1 LDHRETA
8 MGLCRLSR
16 AVCESMG
23 GRWRDGAGSLPT
35 LGIGSHRCLH
45 TSGSGRAAGQI
56 LDHRETAM
64 GLCRLSRAVC
74 ESMGGRWR
82 DGAGSLPTLGIGS
95 HRWLHTSGRGRAVG
109 QIFDHRETVMGAA
122 LAGAHSLR
130 ESWGAMARR
139 RGQFADLGYCRS
151 HRWLHTCWR
160 GRSMGQIFDHRETVM
175 GSALAG
181 AHSLRE
187 SRGAMARRRRLL
199 FDLNAVAYTQST
211 NTVSMRSPNANL
223 IYLPSRVSQV
233 SCEDGQVFVE
243 GQLTTSAY
251 AC

>member
-1 LDHRETA
+1 
-8 MGLCRLSR
+8 
-16 AVCESMG
+16 
-23 GRWRDGAGSLPT
+23 LPT
-35 LGIGSHRCLH
+35 LGIGSHRC
-45 TSGSGRAAGQI
+45 
-56 LDHRETAM
+56 
-64 GLCRLSRAVC
+64 
-74 ESMGGRWR
+74 
-82 DGAGSLPTLGIGS
+82 
-95 HRWLHTSGRGRAVG
+95 LHTSGRGRAVG

-130 ESWGAMARR
+130 ESRGAMARR
-139 RGQFADLGYCRS
+139 RRQFADLGYCRS
-151 HRWLHTCWR
+151 HRWLHTCWC

>member
-1 LDHRETA
+1 VP
-8 MGLCRLSR
+8 
-16 AVCESMG
+16 AVA
-23 GRWRDGAGSLPT
+23 R
-35 LGIGSHRCLH
+35 
-45 TSGSGRAAGQI
+45 
-56 LDHRETAM
+56 
-64 GLCRLSRAVC
+64 
-74 ESMGGRWR
+74 
-82 DGAGSLPTLGIGS
+82 
-95 HRWLHTSGRGRAVG
+95 
-109 QIFDHRETVMGAA
+109 
-122 LAGAHSLR
+122 SLR
-130 ESWGAMARR
+130 ECGRAMARR
-139 RGQFADLGYCRS
+139 RGHSADLGYPVTPMLAHKWTRAGGGADFGPSRNGDGTVPASAQAARVWEGDGATAQAVCRPWVSGS
-151 HRWLHTCWR
+151 HRCLHTCWR

-175 GSALAG
+175 GAALAG

-211 NTVSMRSPNANL
+211 NTLSMRSPNANL

>member
-1 LDHRETA
+1 
-8 MGLCRLSR
+8 
-16 AVCESMG
+16 
-23 GRWRDGAGSLPT
+23 LPT
-35 LGIGSHRCLH
+35 LGIRVTPMLAHLLARAVDGTDFRPSRNGDGGCARWRAQPARV
-45 TSGSGRAAGQI
+45 SGSDGA
-56 LDHRETAM
+56 TAQ
-64 GLCRLSRAVC
+64 AVC
-74 ESMGGRWR
+74 RPWV
-82 DGAGSLPTLGIGS
+82 
-95 HRWLHTSGRGRAVG
+95 SG
-109 QIFDHRETVMGAA
+109 
-122 LAGAHSLR
+122 
-130 ESWGAMARR
+130 
-139 RGQFADLGYCRS
+139 S

-187 SRGAMARRRRLL
+187 SRGAMARWRRLL

-211 NTVSMRSPNANL
+211 NTLSMRSPNANL

>member
-1 LDHRETA
+1 
-8 MGLCRLSR
+8 
-16 AVCESMG
+16 
-23 GRWRDGAGSLPT
+23 
-35 LGIGSHRCLH
+35 
-45 TSGSGRAAGQI
+45 
-56 LDHRETAM
+56 
-64 GLCRLSRAVC
+64 
-74 ESMGGRWR
+74 
-82 DGAGSLPTLGIGS
+82 
-95 HRWLHTSGRGRAVG
+95 
-109 QIFDHRETVMGAA
+109 
-122 LAGAHSLR
+122 
-130 ESWGAMARR
+130 
-139 RGQFADLGYCRS
+139 
-151 HRWLHTCWR
+151 LHTCWR

-175 GSALAG
+175 GAALAG

-211 NTVSMRSPNANL
+211 NTLSMRSPNANL